1 MSDMKEVVVST
12 DKLRKEFKKLV
23 AVDDVNL
30 QLESGDV
37 FGLVG
42 PNGSGK
48 TTLIRMLATVLK
60 PTSGTALIFGQDIS
74 RKPQKIR
81 SLIGYLPYSY
91 KPYYDLTT
99 REYINFFAGAYKIAK
114 SERQGIIN
122 DILEL
127 TDLAAS
133 ANRYI
138 KDLPD
143 GMTQRLGIARVL
155 VHDPDFLLL
164 DKPLCGL
171 DPKARIEIMEIIK
184 ELGNMGK
191 TVIISSGIISDIS
204 SMCNKVGVMKNGKLV
219 ISGDADDIDISDY
232 L

>member
-1 MSDMKEVVVST
+1 MKEVVVST

-91 KPYYDLTT
+91 TPYYDLAV
-99 REYINFFAGAYKIAK
+99 REYMDFFAGAYKIPK

-127 TDLAAS
+127 TDLASNAS
-133 ANRYI
+133 RYI

-155 VHDPDFLLL
+155 IHDPELLLL
-164 DKPLCGL
+164 DEPLCGL
-171 DPKARIEIMEIIK
+171 DPKARIEVMEIIK

>member
-1 MSDMKEVVVST
+1 MEETVVST

-42 PNGSGK
+42 SNGSGK

-60 PTSGTALIFGQDIS
+60 PTSGTAHIFGQDIS

-81 SLIGYLPYSY
+81 CLIGYLPYKY
-91 KPYYDLTT
+91 IPNYDLTV
-99 REYINFFAGAYKIAK
+99 REYMNFFAGAYKIAK
-114 SERQGIIN
+114 SERQGIIS

-127 TDLAAS
+127 TDLAS
-133 ANRYI
+133 NANRHI

-143 GMTQRLGIARVL
+143 GMTQKLGIARIL
-155 VHDPDFLLL
+155 IHNPDFLLL
-164 DKPLCGL
+164 DEPLCGL
-171 DPKARIEIMEIIK
+171 DPKSRIEIMEIIK

-191 TVIISSGIISDIS
+191 TAILSSGIISDIS
-204 SMCNKVGVMKNGKLV
+204 SMCNKVGVMKDGKLV